1 MYKPDTTI
9 LKKYADVLVKFALNS
24 GKGIN
29 PEEVALVYVPDV
41 AKPLLVELN
50 KAILEAGAHPIL
62 RILPTNISRATYEL
76 SNESQLTFF
85 PRRYHKALTDL
96 IDHQIGI
103 IADTNLQELE
113 NIDPKKIM
121 LSLDARKTT
130 REWLEDKEYA
140 GKFTWTL
147 ALYPTLAMAEEA
159 GLTLEEYWKQVI
171 KACFLDQQDPIRE
184 WDKIF
189 IEQKRVKAKLDK
201 MNIQHLH
208 IKGRQID
215 LKVKIGEKRKWLG
228 GGGRN
233 IPSFEIFISPD
244 WRGTEGYIYFNQPLY
259 MYGNKIHDVFL
270 EFQKGK
276 VIKAHAKRGNKI
288 LQDMISRRNAD
299 KLGEFSLTDKRAS
312 RITKFMANTLY
323 DENIGGRYGN
333 MHIALGLAYKE
344 SFAGDV
350 TKLKK
355 KDWKLLGFNQS
366 PEHKDLVT
374 TADKTV
380 IATLPDNSRKIIYKS
395 GEFVI

>member
-1 MYKPDTTI
+1 
-9 LKKYADVLVKFALNS
+9 
-24 GKGIN
+24 
-29 PEEVALVYVPDV
+29 
-41 AKPLLVELN
+41 
-50 KAILEAGAHPIL
+50 
-62 RILPTNISRATYEL
+62 
-76 SNESQLTFF
+76 
-85 PRRYHKALTDL
+85 
-96 IDHQIGI
+96 
-103 IADTNLQELE
+103 
-113 NIDPKKIM
+113 
-121 LSLDARKTT
+121 
-130 REWLEDKEYA
+130 
-140 GKFTWTL
+140 
-147 ALYPTLAMAEEA
+147 
-159 GLTLEEYWKQVI
+159 
-171 KACFLDQQDPIRE
+171 
-184 WDKIF
+184 
-189 IEQKRVKAKLDK
+189 
-201 MNIQHLH
+201 
-208 IKGRQID
+208 
-215 LKVKIGEKRKWLG
+215 
-228 GGGRN
+228 
-233 IPSFEIFISPD
+233 
-244 WRGTEGYIYFNQPLY
+244 
-259 MYGNKIHDVFL
+259 MYGNKVHDVFL